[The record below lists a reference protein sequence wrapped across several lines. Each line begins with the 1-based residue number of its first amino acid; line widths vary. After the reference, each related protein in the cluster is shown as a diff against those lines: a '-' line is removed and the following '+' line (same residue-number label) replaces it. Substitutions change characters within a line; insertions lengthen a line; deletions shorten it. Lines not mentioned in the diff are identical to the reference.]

1 MGVHEVL
8 EVLGVHLVSNL
19 RERLPGLH
27 EGRKVLHLPPEVE
40 AFVVDGSD
48 LLVVINSVSEG
59 VVRSV
64 DNFVSSRLVG
74 IDDSVNRAGS
84 FDV

>member
-1 MGVHEVL
+1 MSVHEVL

-19 RERLPGLH
+19 RERLPSLH

-40 AFVVDGSD
+40 AFVVDGSH
-48 LLVVINSVSEG
+48 LGVVIDGVGEG

-64 DNFVSSRLVG
+64 NNLISSGFRRN
-74 IDDSVNRAGS
+74 DCVN
-84 FDV
+84 